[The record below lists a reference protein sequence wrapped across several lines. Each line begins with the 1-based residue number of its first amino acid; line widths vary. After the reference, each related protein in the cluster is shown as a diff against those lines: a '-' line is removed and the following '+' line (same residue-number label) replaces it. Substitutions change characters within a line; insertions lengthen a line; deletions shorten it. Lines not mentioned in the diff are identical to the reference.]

1 LAGRP
6 EAVKEESGMNSTK
19 IKEGAAGAV
28 VRMLFYAMGYTKEEI
43 DRPIIGVVNSQNEIV
58 PGHMQLGRVA
68 AAVKAGVLSA
78 GGTPIEF
85 PAIGICDGIAM
96 GHEGMKYPLASR
108 ELICDSVEAMA
119 MAHQFDGLVLI
130 PNCDKSVPGML
141 MAAARLNIPAIV
153 VSGGPMRAGRMG
165 DRTLDLNDVMEGIGS
180 FKGGIITEEQLAAL
194 EISACPGCGSCS
206 GLYTANSMNC
216 LTEAL
221 GMGLPFNG
229 TALCDSA
236 ERIRLAKTA
245 GVRVMDLVSKD
256 VRPRDILTHEAFEN
270 AITVDMGMAGST
282 NTVLHLPAI
291 AHEAGIDLPL
301 DLFDEISGRTPYI
314 AKLSPS
320 GVHHMEDLHEAG
332 GIPALMKELA
342 GKGLIRGE
350 LPTVS
355 GKSVGEIMDSAN
367 VADRDVIKE
376 ADAPYRNIGG
386 LAILRG
392 NIAPDGAVV
401 KESAVA
407 QEMLTHSGPAV
418 VFDSEDD
425 AVEAI
430 WGKRIRKGDVILI
443 RYEGPKGGP
452 GMREMLGPTASIAGM
467 GLDKD
472 VALLTD
478 GRFSGASRGASIG
491 HISPEAMSDG
501 PVGLSRSG
509 DIIDIDIPARRLNA
523 RVTDEEFAARRADYV
538 KPEPRVKTG
547 YLSRY
552 ARLVTSSNTGA
563 VLK

>member
-1 LAGRP
+1 
-6 EAVKEESGMNSTK
+6 MNSTK
-19 IKEGAAGAV
+19 IKEGPEGAV
-28 VRMLFYAMGYTKEEI
+28 VRMLFYAMGYTKDEI

-58 PGHMQLGRVA
+58 PGHMQLDRIA

-78 GGTPIEF
+78 GGTPVEF
-85 PAIGICDGIAM
+85 PTIGICDGIAM
-96 GHEGMKYPLASR
+96 GHEGMKFPLASR
-108 ELICDSVEAMA
+108 EIICDSIEAMA
-119 MAHQFDGLVLI
+119 KAHRFDGLVLI

-141 MAAARLNIPAIV
+141 MAAARLNIPAIA
-153 VSGGPMRAGRMG
+153 VSGGPMRAGHISG
-165 DRTLDLNDVMEGIGS
+165 KTLDLNDVMEGIGAY
-180 FKGGIITEEQLAAL
+180 KAGTITEEQLAAL
-194 EISACPGCGSCS
+194 EIKACPGCGSCS

-221 GMGLPFNG
+221 GLGLPFNG
-229 TALCDSA
+229 TALCDSGD
-236 ERIRLAKTA
+236 RIRLAKTA
-245 GVRVMDLVSKD
+245 GLRIMDLVNKD
-256 VRPRDILTHEAFEN
+256 IRPRDILTQEAFEN

-291 AHEAGIDLPL
+291 AHEAELDLPL
-301 DLFDEISGRTPYI
+301 DLFDKISRRTPYI

-320 GVHHMEDLHEAG
+320 GQHHMEDLHEAG
-332 GIPALMKELA
+332 GIPALMKELST
-342 GKGLIRGE
+342 KGLIHTD

-355 GKSVGEIMDSAN
+355 GKTVGEIMDAAE
-367 VADRDVIKE
+367 VVDRNVIKE

-407 QEMLTHSGPAV
+407 EEMLVHAGPAV
-418 VFDSEDD
+418 VFDSEDA
-425 AVEAI
+425 AVAAI
-430 WGKRIRKGDVILI
+430 WGKKIKKGDVILI

-501 PVGLSRSG
+501 PVGLIENG
-509 DIIDIDIPARRLNA
+509 DIIDIDIPARALNVRLTA
-523 RVTDEEFAARRADYV
+523 DELAARRKKYV
-538 KPEPRVKTG
+538 RPEPRVKTG

-563 VLK
+563 VLE